1 MRNRFVLTLLGAL
14 FLTGACSQ
22 NTVDAPEPVTDK
34 ATQTATSS
42 PLKASRPNILLI
54 VGDDVGYSDLG
65 AYGGEIETPNLDS
78 LAKNGRLL
86 TNFYVAGTC
95 SPTRAMLMSCLLYTS
110 PSPRDRG

>member
-1 MRNRFVLTLLGAL
+1 MRNRFIPTLLGVL
-14 FLTGACSQ
+14 LLTTACSQ
-22 NTVDAPEPVTDK
+22 NTVDAPETAADK
-34 ATQTATSS
+34 ATQTAATS

-78 LAKNGRLL
+78 LAKNGLQM

-95 SPTRAMLMSCLLYTS
+95 SPTRAMLMSGADHHLVGLGGY
-110 PSPRDRG
+110 G